1 MIEGLFTPGDSG
13 KRKRGKAS
21 AKAVSDAAASAPAS
35 TWAQAVGGAGDAGGP
50 EVQRPLTVSAL
61 AAAINEKLTAGFPA
75 SVRVLGELSNF
86 TNRTHWYFAIKDA
99 GAVLNC
105 VMFAGRVKGHAFVPA
120 NGQSVVVTAKV
131 EVYEPQGKL
140 TLIAEKIEQV
150 GAGALDVA
158 YQQLVADLRTLGW
171 FAPERKR
178 TLPVFPGRL
187 AVITSRKGAA
197 LADVLNTAARRCP
210 GVEICLIDCLVQG
223 AAAAPDVA
231 NAIRWVSANAGRE
244 GIDALL
250 VTRGGGSMEDL
261 WAFNDRAVSQAVL
274 DCSIPVVAAIGHETD
289 TTIVELVAD
298 ARASTPT
305 QAAMLLT
312 PDREALLQELMQ
324 NGRRL
329 YLTVKRDITSLR
341 DGVGSDQRRL
351 IGELR
356 GRLSGAHTTVARL
369 GARLDRCR
377 PAAQHAR
384 RTASIESAA
393 GRLANALKTR
403 IRQERHTLE
412 RLTDR
417 SRAAQRSSLVV
428 AAQRLMSASRQLHL
442 VGPIS
447 VLQRG
452 YSVTSK
458 ADGTVVRT
466 PQDVKTGEPIVTR
479 LAEGRIESIVGQSLA
494 APLPGAGRGNR
505 QARRKK
511 GEGDGLE
518 GGLFGAAEPPA

>member
-1 MIEGLFTPGDSG
+1 MIEGLFTPGGSG
-13 KRKRGKAS
+13 GKKRRKAAPKSGVAGSAGALAS
-21 AKAVSDAAASAPAS
+21 AQ
-35 TWAQAVGGAGDAGGP
+35 AQEEGGAG
-50 EVQRPLTVSAL
+50 VKRPLTVSAL
-61 AAAINEKLTAGFPA
+61 AAAINEKLSAGFPA

-158 YQQLVADLRTLGW
+158 YQQLVAELRALGW

-178 TLPVFPGRL
+178 ALPVFPSRL

-231 NAIRWVSANAGRE
+231 RAIGWVSANAAVE

-250 VTRGGGSMEDL
+250 VTRGGGSIEDL

-312 PDREALLQELMQ
+312 PDREALMQELLQ

-329 YLTVKRDITSLR
+329 YLTVKRDLATQREAAESDRRSL
-341 DGVGSDQRRL
+341 V
-351 IGELR
+351 GELR
-356 GRLSGAHTTVARL
+356 SRLSGAHTTIARL

-384 RTASIESAA
+384 RTASLEA
-393 GRLANALKTR
+393 G
-403 IRQERHTLE
+403 
-412 RLTDR
+412 
-417 SRAAQRSSLVV
+417 
-428 AAQRLMSASRQLHL
+428 AS
-442 VGPIS
+442 
-447 VLQRG
+447 
-452 YSVTSK
+452 
-458 ADGTVVRT
+458 
-466 PQDVKTGEPIVTR
+466 
-479 LAEGRIESIVGQSLA
+479 
-494 APLPGAGRGNR
+494 
-505 QARRKK
+505 
-511 GEGDGLE
+511 
-518 GGLFGAAEPPA
+518 

>member
-1 MIEGLFTPGDSG
+1 LIEGLFTPGDG
-13 KRKRGKAS
+13 GRKKRGKAS
-21 AKAVSDAAASAPAS
+21 AKAVSDAAASSAPS
-35 TWAQAVGGAGDAGGP
+35 VRAVAGAVEGA
-50 EVQRPLTVSAL
+50 EVSRPLTVSAL
-61 AAAINEKLTAGFPA
+61 AATINEKLSAGFPA
-75 SVRVLGELSNF
+75 PVRVLGEVSNF
-86 TNRTHWYFAIKDA
+86 TNRTHWYFAVKDA
-99 GAVLNC
+99 SAVLNC
-105 VMFAGRVKGHAFVPA
+105 VMFAGRAKGHAFVPA

-158 YQQLVADLRTLGW
+158 YQQLVAELRALGW

-178 TLPVFPGRL
+178 ALPVFPRRL

-231 NAIRWVSANAGRE
+231 RAIGWVSAHAARE

-312 PDREALLQELMQ
+312 PDRDALMQELLQ

-329 YLTVKRDITSLR
+329 YLTVKRDIAAQR
-341 DGVGSDQRRL
+341 EAAESDRRRL
-351 IGELR
+351 YGELR
-356 GRLSGAHTTVARL
+356 SRLSGAHTALARL

-384 RTASIESAA
+384 RTASLEAGE
-393 GRLANALKTR
+393 GRLNNALKAR
-403 IRQERHTLE
+403 LRQERHTLE
-412 RLTDR
+412 RLADR
-417 SRAAQRSSLVV
+417 ARAAQRSVLLV
-428 AAQRLMSASRQLHL
+428 AGERLTSAGRQLRL

-466 PQDVKTGEPIVTR
+466 PQEVKAGEQIVTR

-494 APLPGAGRGNR
+494 APLPGGARSAR
-505 QARRKK
+505 HSRRKK
-511 GEGDGLE
+511 PEGDGLE
-518 GGLFGAAEPPA
+518 GGLFDTAEPPA